1 MLWLLSP
8 LVSFHS
14 LSCSPLLLHSASPLP
29 LPLSLSFS
37 LFVRPML
44 CLTNR
49 PSAPVSLSHP
59 SGCPPSV
66 SQAHMCTRARCAH
79 KYCSLAVLSPAAPCT
94 KTDQHKCAVHTCMNT
109 LLCSMMGCCLF
120 DCDTTV
126 PCVVITAFAAH
137 SG

>member
-14 LSCSPLLLHSASPLP
+14 LSCSPPPPPFSLSSTSS
-29 LPLSLSFS
+29 PLSLFLSICPPNAVFDKSTFS
-37 LFVRPML
+37 PCFSQSSIWLSTL
-44 CLTNR
+44 CLTSPHAHTR
-49 PSAPVSLSHP
+49 TMCTLILQ
-59 SGCPPSV
+59 SGCPL
-66 SQAHMCTRARCAH
+66 AHT
-79 KYCSLAVLSPAAPCT
+79 PAAPCT

-126 PCVVITAFAAH
+126 PCTLC
-137 SG
+137 